1 MVFDKIRALLGT
13 NAATEATREA
23 QPDVLLDLS
32 SVHLTLETK
41 TNATPLKKA
50 GLGFSSVQTA
60 EFENLVTEVED
71 VLETGTEHAEDVEIV
86 KDNRGT
92 DWFVVTDEMFETL
105 VSQMYYATNVL
116 TDNNYGSRLLAAVF
130 CFEMGGQTAY
140 LIYSFNRGRYYPFV
154 PRAGRERDGQQELRI
169 EAALDDE
176 LTMEEETQHKR
187 AIWPRSPGDYPWE

>member
-13 NAATEATREA
+13 NATTEATRQA
-23 QPDVLLDLS
+23 KPDVLLDLS

-41 TNATPLKKA
+41 TNATPLAKA
-50 GLGFSSVQTA
+50 GLGFSSVQTT
-60 EFENLVTEVED
+60 EFESLVDEVEQ
-71 VLETGTEHAEDVEIV
+71 VLETGTEHAEQVEVV

-130 CFEMGGQTAY
+130 CFDMGGKTAY

-154 PRAGRERDGQQELRI
+154 PLPGRERDGQAELRI
-169 EAALDDE
+169 EAALQDE
-176 LTMEEETQHKR
+176 LVMEDETQHKR
-187 AIWPRSPGDYPWE
+187 AIWPRSSGSYPWE